1 MNVDYKLGVV
11 TMLLGSIVYYLT
23 AHYLGVTIDNLKNA
37 NKELEDEI
45 QRRKNTEIELNEKLT
60 LIQSLIDT
68 IPSPIFLKD
77 IDCRYIKCNRTYESS
92 IGIRENDLIKKNVYD
107 IFAKELADTYRK
119 IEDELLDNKVTQVY
133 ETVMSFADGSL
144 RNVILSEALF
154 NDTTGNPIGIVGV
167 ITDISDKKES
177 ELLRQSLDEKK
188 QFIDEIVEYDKMK
201 TEFFANISHEL
212 RTPLNVILG
221 SVQLI
226 EMYAGSNTYSNSEA
240 KVVRNIAIMRQNCY
254 RLLRLVNNLIDITK
268 IDACAFEIHLKNCN
282 IVSIVEEITLSVSEY
297 VENKG
302 ISLVFDTD
310 IEEKIIACDDEK
322 IERIILNLLSNAVK
336 FTPEGGSIYVNV
348 YDRGNNLCIKVS
360 DNGIGIPEDK
370 QREIFQRFCQ
380 ISNILSRQH
389 EGSGIGLN
397 LVKSLV
403 EMHGGTISVE
413 SEFGKG
419 TVFTMNLPIRAI
431 SEEESGSKPLAKQDY
446 VEKIHIE
453 FSDVYS
459 VC

>member
-1 MNVDYKLGVV
+1 MKKII
-11 TMLLGSIVYYLT
+11 SIIIAIISIITIT
-23 AHYLGVTIDNLKNA
+23 A
-37 NKELEDEI
+37 
-45 QRRKNTEIELNEKLT
+45 
-60 LIQSLIDT
+60 
-68 IPSPIFLKD
+68 
-77 IDCRYIKCNRTYESS
+77 CNRELTGNKTADDALNAINKIVAANNDKKGFHKALQHWGLALSGNDKFEWSKDTSANAADFAMVINAEPLINAGLDTSKLSS
-92 IGIRENDLIKKNVYD
+92 DWLVNE
-107 IFAKELADTYRK
+107 AKE
-119 IEDELLDNKVTQVY
+119 EN
-133 ETVMSFADGSL
+133 
-144 RNVILSEALF
+144 
-154 NDTTGNPIGIVGV
+154 GV
-167 ITDISDKKES
+167 QIPVQIIHPYNISDKKES
-177 ELLRQSLDEKK
+177 ELLRKSLDEKK

-226 EMYAGSNTYSNSEA
+226 EMYAGSNTYSNSQA

-268 IDACAFEIHLKNCN
+268 IDACAFEIHLKNRN

-336 FTPEGGSIYVNV
+336 FTPEGGSIHVNV
-348 YDRGNNLCIKVS
+348 YGRGNSLCIKVS

-389 EGSGIGLN
+389 EESGIGLN

-446 VEKIHIE
+446 VGKIHIE